1 MNLYD
6 RIKKMYVSWKG
17 VISTIHFQTLFQPK
31 KHDKAGNREYI
42 LYRSYICKTNK
53 NLIYVK
59 YMYNHI
65 IIENKV
71 KWSIT
76 NSQHRL
82 LVGAKGDRE
91 NGWRIRKNW

>member
-1 MNLYD
+1 MSVEKEWFLQFIFKPSSNQKSM
-6 RIKKMYVSWKG
+6 IK
-17 VISTIHFQTLFQPK
+17 Q
-31 KHDKAGNREYI
+31 DNREEYK

-53 NLIYVK
+53 NPIYVK
-59 YMYNHI
+59 FMYNHI

-91 NGWRIRKNW
+91 NGWGIRKNW